1 MKKKKNSYEVWES
14 LFYTWMLRIIER
26 LIYKAICSGVNE
38 TGSYSNI
45 TTSLLH
51 IDMTVQKL
59 YKKKLYSDTWCWV
72 SKITSI

>member
-1 MKKKKNSYEVWES
+1 
-14 LFYTWMLRIIER
+14 MLRIIEEG

-59 YKKKLYSDTWCWV
+59 YKKNCIQIHGIGYLK
-72 SKITSI
+72 